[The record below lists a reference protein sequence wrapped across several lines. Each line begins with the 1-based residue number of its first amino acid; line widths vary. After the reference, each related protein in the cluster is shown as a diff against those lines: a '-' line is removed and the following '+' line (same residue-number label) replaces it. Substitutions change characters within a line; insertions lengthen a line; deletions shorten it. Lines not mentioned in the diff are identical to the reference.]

1 MIFEINLGTVAR
13 LDRSGRGAAETFELT
28 LVVNGYR
35 AGMAEELLLL
45 PVASLSTSRAPRLVR
60 FSVESKNSPLRC
72 GCVPPRPS
80 ENRTDHTV

>member
-45 PVASLSTSRAPRLVR
+45 PVASLS
-60 FSVESKNSPLRC
+60 N
-72 GCVPPRPS
+72 
-80 ENRTDHTV
+80 